1 MNNKYLPSVYC
12 VLGTVLQ
19 PSTPKKEEGKK
30 KMRTKAKEVENANSK
45 GQERDS

>member
-30 KMRTKAKEVENANSK
+30 KKENKSK
-45 GQERDS
+45 RGGKCKF